1 MEETKHCPYCDEIIK
16 ANAIKCKHCGSILT
30 GTGIPMGEIT
40 SEAEVKLALS
50 GRFTIIEEIGR
61 GGMATV
67 YKAMQNNL
75 NRLVA
80 LKVIHKNLVHYKEFL
95 ERFHREAQL
104 SASLNHHNIVT
115 IYDEGSES
123 GIHYIAM
130 EYLDGIDLHHIIQEK
145 GRLRI
150 DEAINIIA
158 PISEALNYA
167 HNKGIIHRDIKSS
180 NIIMTLS
187 GRPVLTDFGIAH
199 AASTTKLTQSGMVIG
214 TPDYMSPEQAIGG
227 EVDAQSDL
235 YSLGIVLYECIT
247 GILPFRGDTPIST
260 IYKIINNDLEPLNKI
275 VLDAPKWIESIVK
288 KILAKNKKQRFK
300 NGEEFSQAL
309 RSRKEQTGN
318 FQITSSDE
326 TIKISQEDYEK
337 LNRKYHPSRYLKSY
351 SFMAL
356 TAAVLLTFAGYFLYS
371 QGIFPF
377 NKNRNN
383 NGNWNS
389 LSDLEKKRVEL
400 LLEEGDQ
407 LVENNKIIKPPQRN
421 AAEIFS
427 QALKIN
433 PGNNHAENQLQK
445 ISNNIADS
453 LKFLI
458 GSNNID
464 EAENLLTIVK
474 QYFPTNSLF
483 TETYTNRIKIKK
495 LELQAS
501 EVLVKD
507 PVEAFNIC
515 DQIKNLDPNN
525 SYVISLL
532 PKIKANLISAAE
544 REYRTGNYKLALND
558 FTRIRNYFG
567 GNAYINE
574 MITKS
579 GSKLNESSEVRIPA
593 LVGLPLTKAK
603 AVIKENNLQ
612 VGNVLEIIS
621 SEQNKGRVINQI
633 PVAGTKTEKG
643 KKVNLIIGK

>member
-30 GTGIPMGEIT
+30 GVGVPMGEIT

-67 YKAMQNNL
+67 YKATQNNL

-104 SASLNHHNIVT
+104 SASLSHHNIVT
-115 IYDEGSES
+115 IYDEGSEN

-130 EYLDGIDLHHIIQEK
+130 EYLEGVDLHHIIQEK
-145 GRLRI
+145 GRLKI

-158 PISEALNYA
+158 PIAEALNYA

-180 NIIMTLS
+180 NIIISLN

-260 IYKIINNDLEPLNKI
+260 IYKIINNDLEPINKI

-288 KILAKNKKQRFK
+288 KVLAKNKKDRFK
-300 NGEEFSQAL
+300 NGDDFSQAL
-309 RSRKEQTGN
+309 KSRKEQTGN
-318 FQITSSDE
+318 FQIKPSDE
-326 TIKISQEDYEK
+326 TIKISHEDFEK

-351 SFMAL
+351 SFMGL
-356 TAAVLLTFAGYFLYS
+356 TAVVLFSVMGYFLYS
-371 QGIFPF
+371 QGFFPF
-377 NKNRNN
+377 NKNGINN
-383 NGNWNS
+383 SNWNT
-389 LSDLEKKRVEL
+389 LSDIEKKRVEL

-407 LVENNKIIKPPQRN
+407 LIENNKIIMPPQTN
-421 AAEIFS
+421 AAEIFNE
-427 QALKIN
+427 ALKIN
-433 PGNNHAENQLQK
+433 PGNKHAESRLET

-453 LKFLI
+453 LKLLL
-458 GSNNID
+458 SNNRLD
-464 EAENLLTIVK
+464 AAENLLTTVK
-474 QYFPTNSLF
+474 TYFPDNSLF
-483 TETYTNRIKIKK
+483 TTTYDNRIKIKK
-495 LELQAS
+495 LELQAGDA
-501 EVLVKD
+501 LTKD
-507 PVEAFNIC
+507 PAEAFNIC
-515 DQIKNLDPNN
+515 DKIKNIDPNN
-525 SYVISLL
+525 SFVISLL
-532 PKIKANLISAAE
+532 PKIKDNLTNIAE
-544 REYRTGNYKLALND
+544 REFKDGSYKLALND

-567 GNAYINE
+567 EDRYINE
-574 MITKS
+574 MIANS
-579 GSKLNESSEVRIPA
+579 SSKIKANSELKIPN
-593 LVGLPLTKAK
+593 LVGRTLRQAK
-603 AVIKENNLQ
+603 DILKENDLQ
-612 VGNVLEIIS
+612 YGSILEIIS
-621 SEQNKGRVINQI
+621 TEQNKGKVINQI
-633 PVAGTKTEKG
+633 PIQGTKVKSG
-643 KKVNLIIGK
+643 IKVNLIIGK

>member
-30 GTGIPMGEIT
+30 GTGVPMGEIT

-50 GRFTIIEEIGR
+50 GRFTLIEEIGR

-67 YKAMQNNL
+67 YKATQNNL

-115 IYDEGSES
+115 IYDEGSEN

-145 GRLRI
+145 GRLKI
-150 DEAINIIA
+150 DEAVNIIA

-180 NIIMTLS
+180 NIIITLD

-260 IYKIINNDLEPLNKI
+260 IYKIINNDLEPINKV
-275 VLDAPKWIESIVK
+275 VLDAPKWIESIIK
-288 KILAKNKKQRFK
+288 KVLAKNKKQRFK

-309 RSRKEQTGN
+309 KARKEQTGN
-318 FQITSSDE
+318 FQISSSDE
-326 TIKISQEDYEK
+326 TIKITQEDFEK
-337 LNRKYHPSRYLKSY
+337 LNRKYHPSRYFKSY

-356 TAAVLLTFAGYFLYS
+356 TAAVLFTVAGYFLYS
-371 QGIFPF
+371 LGIFPF
-377 NKNRNN
+377 NSKGN

-389 LSDLEKKRVEL
+389 LSDIEKKRVEL

-407 LVENNKIIKPPQRN
+407 LIGDSKLITPPQRN
-421 AAEIFS
+421 AAEIFNE
-427 QALKIN
+427 ALKIN
-433 PGNNHAENQLQK
+433 PGNKHAENQLK
-445 ISNNIADS
+445 IISSGIADS
-453 LKFLI
+453 LKLLI
-458 GSNNID
+458 DNNNID
-464 EAENLLTIVK
+464 GAENLLTIVK
-474 QYFPTNSLF
+474 QYFPSNSLF
-483 TETYTNRIKIKK
+483 SDTYENRIKIKK
-495 LELQAS
+495 LELQAGKS
-501 EVLVKD
+501 LAED

-515 DQIKNLDPNN
+515 DKIKNLDPNN

-532 PKIKANLISAAE
+532 PRIKDNLTNTAE
-544 REYRTGNYKLALND
+544 REFRTGNYRAALND

-567 GNAYINE
+567 ENTYIDE

-579 GSKLNESSEVRIPA
+579 GSKLNESSEVKVPN
-593 LVGLPLTKAK
+593 LVGLPLAKAK
-603 AVIKENNLQ
+603 SIIKENNLQ
-612 VGNVLEIIS
+612 VGNILEIIS
-621 SEQNKGRVINQI
+621 TEENKGKIINQI
-633 PVAGTKTEKG
+633 PVAGEKAQAG

>member
-30 GTGIPMGEIT
+30 GTGVPLGEIT

-50 GRFTIIEEIGR
+50 SRFTILEEIGR

-67 YKAMQNNL
+67 YKATQNNL

-115 IYDEGSES
+115 IYDEGSEN

-130 EYLDGIDLHHIIQEK
+130 EYLDGVDLHNIIREK
-145 GRLRI
+145 GRLKI
-150 DEAINIIA
+150 DESINIIA

-180 NIIMTLS
+180 NIIMTLG

-260 IYKIINNDLEPLNKI
+260 IYKIINNDLEPINKV

-288 KILAKNKKQRFK
+288 KVLAKNKKQRFK

-309 RSRKEQTGN
+309 RARKEQTGN
-318 FQITSSDE
+318 FQITSGDE

-337 LNRKYHPSRYLKSY
+337 LNRKYHPARYFKSY

-356 TAAVLLTFAGYFLYS
+356 TAALLFTLAGYFLHS

-377 NKNRNN
+377 SGKNN
-383 NGNWNS
+383 NSNWNA
-389 LSDLEKKRVEL
+389 LSDIEKKRVEL

-407 LVENNKIIKPPQRN
+407 LVENNKIITPPQRN
-421 AAEIFS
+421 AAEIFND
-427 QALKIN
+427 ALKVN
-433 PGNNHAENQLQK
+433 PGNKHAENQLEK

-453 LKFLI
+453 LKLLI
-458 GSNNID
+458 DNKNIT
-464 EAENLLTIVK
+464 EAENLLAIAK
-474 QYFPTNSLF
+474 QYFPSNSLF
-483 TETYTNRIKIKK
+483 SDTYANRINIKK
-495 LELQAS
+495 LELQAGENLS
-501 EVLVKD
+501 KD
-507 PVEAFNIC
+507 PAEAFNIC
-515 DQIKNLDPNN
+515 DKIRSLDPNN
-525 SYVISLL
+525 SYVISLM
-532 PKIKANLISAAE
+532 PKIKDNLTNTAE
-544 REYRTGNYKLALND
+544 REFRTGNYKSALND
-558 FTRIRNYFG
+558 FTRLRNYFG
-567 GNAYINE
+567 ENSYINE

-579 GSKLNESSEVRIPA
+579 NLKLSESSEMRIPE
-593 LVGLPLTKAK
+593 LVGLPLAKAK
-603 AVIKENNLQ
+603 EVIKGNHFQ
-612 VGNVLEIIS
+612 VGNVIEIIS
-621 SEQNKGRVINQI
+621 SEQNKGRIINQI
-633 PVAGTKTEKG
+633 PVAGTKAENG
-643 KKVNLIIGK
+643 RKVNLIIGK